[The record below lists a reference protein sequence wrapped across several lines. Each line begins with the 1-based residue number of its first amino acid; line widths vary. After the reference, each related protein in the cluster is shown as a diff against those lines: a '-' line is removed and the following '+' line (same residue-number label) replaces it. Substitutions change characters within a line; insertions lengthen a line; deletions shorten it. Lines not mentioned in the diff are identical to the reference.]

1 MAVIEVATPGLE
13 ATSYELLVT
22 VGNACTTVNGI
33 ISTQM
38 LTPLNSAGC
47 EDDTGNC
54 ASDTVVVT
62 SKSSFQSSDGP
73 SRFTNYTLVLTS
85 ISLTACF
92 IFTRFL
98 PASKEECH
106 LWRLEGERS
115 GESKTRGRIAL
126 LIAFVVTMV
135 SFVTVFAC
143 RWLKLK
149 HSFDNSMG

>member
-1 MAVIEVATPGLE
+1 MAVIEVAMPGLE

-22 VGNACTTVNGI
+22 VGNACNTVNGI
-33 ISTQM
+33 ISTQL
-38 LTPLNSAGC
+38 LTPLKSAGC

-54 ASDTVVVT
+54 ASDTVNVND
-62 SKSSFQSSDGP
+62 KSSYQASHGP

-106 LWRLEGERS
+106 LWRLEGERT
-115 GESKTRGRIAL
+115 GESKSRGRIS
-126 LIAFVVTMV
+126 LILAFIIIMV
-135 SFVTVFAC
+135 
-143 RWLKLK
+143 R
-149 HSFDNSMG
+149 